1 MEPPSPS
8 TPFPWHVGV
17 FDAHCHPTD
26 TMEAVPAVASMKAKA
41 LTVMA
46 TRAQDQQL
54 VADVADTLGISSS
67 DIDSWRR
74 EERVL
79 PCFGWHP
86 WFSHHMYDETQFSGK
101 TSLDD
106 DAKIAHYQRVLSP
119 SPHNRDFILALPDPR
134 PFSTFLVETRRFLD
148 RYPLALVGEIGLD
161 KSFRI
166 PQAWMP
172 DDQENRDDSLTP
184 GGREGRGLSPHVV
197 SMDHQRQI
205 LTAQLNLAG
214 EKGRAVSVHGVQ
226 AHGVL
231 FETIRATWKG
241 YEKKQMSKRERKRRG
256 VSAREAEEDAEA
268 DDESPKPFPPR
279 ICLHSYSGHPA
290 SLSQYFDPSVPAE
303 IFVSFSTAI
312 NYSNRAAPTASQSIK
327 AVPDDRILVESDL
340 HIAGELMDQHL
351 EDIVRV
357 VCNVKGW
364 DLGDGVKTL
373 KANWQ
378 RFAFG
383 KQTLQSASNAV
394 RGSSQST
401 I

>member
-1 MEPPSPS
+1 MESDSPS
-8 TPFPWHVGV
+8 DNAPFPWHIGV

-26 TMEAVPAVASMKAKA
+26 TMSAVSAITSMKAKA
-41 LTVMA
+41 LTIMA

-54 VADVADTLGISSS
+54 VADVADSLGLPSS
-67 DIDSWRR
+67 DVDAWDCG
-74 EERVL
+74 ERVL

-86 WFSHHMYDETQFSGK
+86 WFSHQMYSDDLLSGK
-101 TSLDD
+101 TTLDE
-106 DAKIAHYQRVLSP
+106 DAKVAHYKRVLSP
-119 SPHNRDFILALPDPR
+119 SPEDRAFMLALPDPR
-134 PFSTFLVETRRFLD
+134 PFSDFLVQTHGFLE

-166 PQAWMP
+166 PQAWVP
-172 DDQENRDDSLTP
+172 DEHESRDDSITP

-197 SMDHQRQI
+197 SMDHQKKI

-214 EKGRAVSVHGVQ
+214 EMRRAVSVHGVQ
-226 AHGVL
+226 AHGIL

-241 YEKKQMSKRERKRRG
+241 YEKKTISKRERKRRG
-256 VSAREAEEDAEA
+256 VTAEEAAE
-268 DDESPKPFPPR
+268 DGEEDSSPKPYPPR

-290 SLSQYFDPSVPAE
+290 SLSQYFDSSVPAD

-312 NYSNRAAPTASQSIK
+312 NYSDRAASTTTQSIQ

-340 HIAGELMDQHL
+340 HIAGERMDKHL

-357 VCNVKGW
+357 ICNSKGW
-364 DLGDGVKTL
+364 ELEEGVTKL
-373 KANWQ
+373 RSNWE

-383 KQTLQSASNAV
+383 TKFTEHSKEVFNS
-394 RGSSQST
+394 
-401 I
+401 